1 MCSHEPSTGMFV
13 TNKTSK
19 TVQNQEKKLK
29 FLLAAKKKP
38 TKRAILV
45 AQI

>member
-19 TVQNQEKKLK
+19 TVQNQEKKTK
-29 FLLAAKKKP
+29 IFVGSEKKI
-38 TKRAILV
+38 TKRAISV